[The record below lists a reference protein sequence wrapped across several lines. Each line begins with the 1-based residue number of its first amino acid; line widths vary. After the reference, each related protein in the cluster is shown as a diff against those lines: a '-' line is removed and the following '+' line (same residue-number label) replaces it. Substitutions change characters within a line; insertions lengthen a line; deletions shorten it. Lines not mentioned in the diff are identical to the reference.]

1 MTRVPRPSRLPLRA
15 AWRPALTAFVDVRR
29 ERRLSAGDKR
39 CTYAADLMLFSD
51 PTGHPSP
58 DQIIGDFLSVLSAR
72 PDADPHRLLN
82 VAGLIAIAVGG
93 EAEHYVPLDAPPHP
107 GTILAEQAAAG
118 RTLPEREWLELLRQ
132 RLRELVDDGV
142 DAVFL
147 VRSLAHYVT
156 DLYEQLANTEA
167 AEENRAQTR
176 QGMYETAADP
186 ERLRSYRRRMAAQDP
201 EYATKSE
208 DEIANDLRQLADTHF
223 NPLSPEAVANTWG
236 MLDAWQRD
244 VADLLA
250 TD

>member
-1 MTRVPRPSRLPLRA
+1 LSYRPFGVTPLFGT
-15 AWRPALTAFVDVRR
+15 PTSMP
-29 ERRLSAGDKR
+29 E
-39 CTYAADLMLFSD
+39 D
-51 PTGHPSP
+51 PH
-58 DQIIGDFLSVLSAR
+58 FLSVLAAR

-93 EAEHYVPLDAPPHP
+93 ELAHYLPLDAPPVP
-107 GTILAEQAAAG
+107 GTLLAEHAAAG
-118 RTLPEREWLELLRQ
+118 RTLPEPEWLELLRQ

-167 AEENRAQTR
+167 AEEKRAQTR

-186 ERLRSYRRRMAAQDP
+186 ERLRSYRRRLAAQDP

-208 DEIANDLRQLADTHF
+208 DETPTTYGSSLTHTSSLSHRRQLPTRGECSTPGNAML
-223 NPLSPEAVANTWG
+223 PPSSPPTEA
-236 MLDAWQRD
+236 R
-244 VADLLA
+244 
-250 TD
+250 